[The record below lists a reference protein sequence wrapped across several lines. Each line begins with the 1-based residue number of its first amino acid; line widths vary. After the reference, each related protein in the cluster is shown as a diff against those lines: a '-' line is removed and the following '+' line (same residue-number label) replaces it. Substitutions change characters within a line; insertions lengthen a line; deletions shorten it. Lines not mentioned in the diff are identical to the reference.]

1 MSKHAR
7 ATAQAPKTPEGSPL
21 PSRVFLRTYAG
32 GVALPGVDEHAPEQR
47 DKRLSLRDLQRW
59 PELSIIPPLTQRTAR
74 SNEQGPATNA
84 APFLKSPAGQQT
96 SAGKP
101 SVAHD
106 FSQVRIHATPAPT
119 LQTKLAVNQPGDQ
132 YEQEADQVADN
143 VLRMAA
149 PGTAMAPATPNDDK
163 PEDEALLR
171 KERNG
176 AGALSTQSAPP
187 IVNEVLSGG
196 GGRPL
201 DSMPRSFME
210 QRFGHDFSRVRIHT
224 GEQAEE
230 SAQAVNALAYTI
242 GRDVVFERG
251 QYAPETEAGRRLLA
265 HELTHVV
272 QQREAP
278 ALPASPEIN
287 PSAALT
293 QPSWQTLPIQ
303 AGERVIVRE
312 QTDGQRVQR
321 EDQPAQ
327 QEKSWWDDIVDF
339 AGDAIWSIVKEFAPE
354 LEPVLREIL
363 DKGIV
368 EWLKGKISSVI
379 DAFIDTLMTP
389 VRAVKGTAE
398 WLSTHFTELLTWMQE
413 AAAKLAKGDC
423 SAITE
428 TSEKI
433 QQVVSSIVTPIVDRV
448 KEVADKV
455 GSFFTGLWDSFGAP
469 IWDWLKK
476 VGGAVWEKIQQLG
489 SWIWEKTEPI
499 RNKITK
505 AWTWLKNKLGIGEG
519 PEGQNGL
526 LQWVQNKASEA
537 WEWIKQ
543 KIEPI
548 KKPLMIVAG
557 VAGGIVVML
566 SPAGPFIAAGAAIGG
581 LIAGIRWIRQHL
593 NKPDGVVSNR
603 DVLQKVIIPGIIN
616 SIHSFTGKLASAAG
630 AITDKLN
637 GIMAGLGQV
646 IGTLSGSII
655 NFAVKAVQWIAD
667 QFQNLVNWASDKLMA
682 LVDWVSRGL
691 KRLVDFLQ
699 PVFDVLKQIGEVI
712 FDILKLPFLIL
723 GKLWHMIPACIR
735 DPFVN
740 FLIEHMLKH
749 IPILNKIMAVP
760 NIWEKIQARAMDII
774 HKVFKDGDLTG
785 AIVLI
790 FKTILDVF
798 GVPLELVTGIFE
810 KAANAFDLIVND
822 PLGFLKNVLGAL
834 KQGFVNF
841 FKNIATHLLTGVADW
856 LFGELLEKG
865 IHRPADLSFMSIF
878 KFVMEILGLSIET
891 IFKKLEEKIGPEKV
905 KMLRSATRA
914 LGQAWDWVT
923 DLLKDGP
930 AGLWKRLTE
939 RLSNLWNVFL
949 DGVIDWVTKNII
961 TAMSEQLLSF
971 LDPTGIMEIIQGIVD
986 IYRMIKSAVK
996 YMEKMLRIVNTILDT
1011 LVGIASGNLGPAA
1024 KMLEDAMDKGLPVV
1038 LGFLAGEV
1046 GLDDIGEH
1054 LKDIV
1059 ETIREKVDEA
1069 IDWLIDTALKTGR
1082 AVLDA
1087 LGLGGPAEPK
1097 EGAGSTGLPD
1107 TTVQENFELKNE
1119 GHTLTAKSEG
1129 GKLEIMMASELQGIF
1144 LVMLSKAITA
1154 LEDDNSRP
1162 PEQRNQLLQILKKAQ
1177 SDADTDKIR
1186 QDWINTEKQNID
1198 FPQFLEMKIATLVN
1212 ELKGLKDFGIKD
1224 LSDFYAAPPAKRYL
1238 PFSYR
1243 ALGVVRSKLYIRG
1256 SEWSKN
1262 RTNVF
1267 RQGKMDIKDKMEE
1280 AQEQYNQSQMKRRDK
1295 WDKLVEDGKI
1305 PKDAKIDNF
1314 TRQNVDQVDYAV
1326 DHIDSLAEHWVK
1338 KEGNNTDDK
1347 ERQAQSEITNLQL
1360 VTAQYNLEKG
1370 SGSDDTRFMDEP
1382 WVGLEFT
1389 SQLAQNNAK
1398 NAKVIEGEPFLDA
1411 AGNSLT

>member
-1 MSKHAR
+1 MSKQAR
-7 ATAQAPKTPEGSPL
+7 ATAQAQKTPEGAPSPV
-21 PSRVFLRTYAG
+21 RVSLRTYAG
-32 GVALPGVDEHAPEQR
+32 GSLPGSNEHAAEQR
-47 DKRLSLRDLQRW
+47 DKPLSLRDLQCW
-59 PELSIIPPLTQRTAR
+59 PELSIVPPLPSR
-74 SNEQGPATNA
+74 SLRSGQPGPTPDASSLSKPPA
-84 APFLKSPAGQQT
+84 AKNTGAAKPALG
-96 SAGKP
+96 
-101 SVAHD
+101 HD
-106 FSQVRIHATPAPT
+106 FSRVRVHATPAPT

-143 VLRMAA
+143 VLHMAA
-149 PGTAMAPATPNDDK
+149 PGTTLAPATPNDDK
-163 PEDEALLR
+163 PEDESLLR

-176 AGALSTQSAPP
+176 AGTQATPGVPP
-187 IVNEVLSGG
+187 IISEVLRGSGQ
-196 GGRPL
+196 PL
-201 DSMPRSFME
+201 DGAIRSFME
-210 QRFGHDFSRVRIHT
+210 QRLGHDFSRVRIHT
-224 GEQAEE
+224 GEQADQ
-230 SAQAVNALAYTI
+230 STQAVNALAYTV

-251 QYAPETEAGRRLLA
+251 QYAPETDAGRRLLA

-278 ALPASPEIN
+278 ALPSS
-287 PSAALT
+287 SAEAGRLT
-293 QPSWQTLPIQ
+293 APLQPAEQ
-303 AGERVIVRE
+303 VIVRE
-312 QTDGQRVQR
+312 QTGNQRVQR

-327 QEKSWWDDIVDF
+327 QEKSWWDDLVDF
-339 AGDAIWSIVKEFAPE
+339 AGDAIWSIIKEFAPE

-379 DAFIDTLMTP
+379 DGFIDTLMGP
-389 VRAVKGTAE
+389 VRTVQGVAQ

-428 TSEKI
+428 ASEKI
-433 QQVVSSIVTPIVDRV
+433 QQVVGSIVTPIVDRV

-455 GSFFTGLWDSFGAP
+455 GNFFSGLWDSFGAP

-499 RNKITK
+499 RNKVAK

-548 KKPLMIVAG
+548 KKPLLIVAG

-603 DVLQKVIIPGIIN
+603 DMLQKVIIPGIIN
-616 SIHSFTGKLASAAG
+616 AIHSFTGKIASAAS
-630 AITDKLN
+630 AITGKLN
-637 GIMAGLGQV
+637 EIMAGLGQV
-646 IGTLSGSII
+646 IGTLAGSII
-655 NFAVKAVQWIAD
+655 SFAVKAVQWIAD

-691 KRLVDFLQ
+691 KRLLDFLQ

-798 GVPLELVTGIFE
+798 GIPLELVTGIFE
-810 KAANAFDLIVND
+810 KAANAFDLIVKD

-834 KQGFVNF
+834 KAGFVNF
-841 FKNIATHLLTGVADW
+841 FKNIATHLLSGVADW

-878 KFVMEILGLSIET
+878 KFVMEILGLSVET
-891 IFKKLEEKIGPEKV
+891 IFRKLEEKIGPEKV
-905 KMLRSATRA
+905 KMLRGATRA
-914 LGQAWDWVT
+914 LGKAWDWIT
-923 DLLKDGP
+923 DLLRDGP
-930 AGLWKRLTE
+930 AGLWKHLTE
-939 RLSNLWNVFL
+939 KLSDLWHAFL

-961 TAMSEQLLSF
+961 TAMSEQLPELPRPDWNHGNNPGHGRH
-971 LDPTGIMEIIQGIVD
+971 LPQ
-986 IYRMIKSAVK
+986 IKSAVK

-1046 GLDDIGEH
+1046 GLDGIGDR

-1059 ETIREKVDEA
+1059 ETIREKVDQA
-1069 IDWLIDTALKTGR
+1069 IDWLIDTALKMGR
-1082 AVLDA
+1082 SVLDA
-1087 LGLGGPAEPK
+1087 LGLGE
-1097 EGAGSTGLPD
+1097 
-1107 TTVQENFELKNE
+1107 
-1119 GHTLTAKSEG
+1119 
-1129 GKLEIMMASELQGIF
+1129 
-1144 LVMLSKAITA
+1144 
-1154 LEDDNSRP
+1154 
-1162 PEQRNQLLQILKKAQ
+1162 KK
-1177 SDADTDKIR
+1177 K
-1186 QDWINTEKQNID
+1186 
-1198 FPQFLEMKIATLVN
+1198 
-1212 ELKGLKDFGIKD
+1212 
-1224 LSDFYAAPPAKRYL
+1224 
-1238 PFSYR
+1238 
-1243 ALGVVRSKLYIRG
+1243 
-1256 SEWSKN
+1256 
-1262 RTNVF
+1262 
-1267 RQGKMDIKDKMEE
+1267 
-1280 AQEQYNQSQMKRRDK
+1280 
-1295 WDKLVEDGKI
+1295 
-1305 PKDAKIDNF
+1305 
-1314 TRQNVDQVDYAV
+1314 
-1326 DHIDSLAEHWVK
+1326 
-1338 KEGNNTDDK
+1338 
-1347 ERQAQSEITNLQL
+1347 
-1360 VTAQYNLEKG
+1360 KG
-1370 SGSDDTRFMDEP
+1370 SP
-1382 WVGLEFT
+1382 
-1389 SQLAQNNAK
+1389 
-1398 NAKVIEGEPFLDA
+1398 
-1411 AGNSLT
+1411 